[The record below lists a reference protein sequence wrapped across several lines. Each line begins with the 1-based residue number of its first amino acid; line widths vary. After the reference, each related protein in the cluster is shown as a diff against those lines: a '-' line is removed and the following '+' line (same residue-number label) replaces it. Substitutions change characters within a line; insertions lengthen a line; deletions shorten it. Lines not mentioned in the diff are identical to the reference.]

1 MLEKIRM
8 HAALSMGRGLIKLYQ
23 NVLCRRP
30 YLVQAVQ
37 TGTLMAAGDAISQT
51 FIENTAI
58 KDVDYK
64 RMFKFASIGFFIG
77 VSTYLVLRIAY
88 IS

>member
-1 MLEKIRM
+1 
-8 HAALSMGRGLIKLYQ
+8 MGRSFIKVYQ
-23 NVLCRRP
+23 NALCRRP

-51 FIENTAI
+51 FIENTAL

-64 RMFKFASIGFFIG
+64 RMFKFASIGFFVG
-77 VSTYLVLRIAY
+77 VSMF
-88 IS
+88 ISYFVINNLYMCT